1 MRILVTNDDGIK
13 APGIEALL
21 QAVGAWAV
29 EAGHGVVAVAPME
42 NMSGASAAVGDVY
55 SMEELAYERHEVDG
69 APNVEAYGLAAA
81 PALCVITALRGG
93 FGPAPD
99 LVLSG
104 INLGVNVGRSVLHS
118 GTVGA
123 VLTAAQLGRSGLAV
137 SLQAKGDLPFATA
150 AEAAVALLPALI
162 DAPTRTSWNL
172 NVPALAPADLKG
184 IRRGRISTAGII
196 KDAGGPDHRAPE
208 ADRGAIN
215 LKLGSA
221 VPSLG
226 DTSDEDEDD
235 DGALVAAGYASLTS
249 LKGVSE
255 DTDPAADELL
265 RGAISRFSGVFGA

>member
-1 MRILVTNDDGIK
+1 
-13 APGIEALL
+13 
-21 QAVGAWAV
+21 
-29 EAGHGVVAVAPME
+29 
-42 NMSGASAAVGDVY
+42 
-55 SMEELAYERHEVDG
+55 MEELAYERHEVDG

-172 NVPALAPADLKG
+172 NVPALAPGDLKV
-184 IRRGRISTAGII
+184 
-196 KDAGGPDHRAPE
+196 
-208 ADRGAIN
+208 
-215 LKLGSA
+215 GSA

-249 LKGVSE
+249 LRGVSE

-265 RGAISRFSGVFGA
+265 RGAISHFSGVFGV